1 MRSPAALRPAVAAT
15 FCLTLAGALL
25 PWRAT
30 AQPAQPAGPAAIAD
44 TAPLTPPLVRFGA
57 SDQAMPALMQRFRLD
72 YASFDHLYTVKNGNA
87 RARRMK
93 AFYEQWRGALDAL
106 PFDSFGVE
114 DRIDFVMMRNQ
125 IDFELRELAA
135 RQQRFAEVE
144 PLVPFARAL
153 IDMAEAR
160 RTMQAQDGAASAAL
174 LNNAL
179 AAVRK
184 AQAALAAG
192 ADLNAK
198 KPMASRSVA
207 SRAVQVL
214 ASTAKDLKDWYAYYE
229 GYDPQ
234 LTWWVKRPWAELD
247 KAMADYAAKLDE
259 RLVGKASAHLLNVTG
274 DPIGRDGLMSA
285 LQREMLPYTPE
296 ELMAL
301 AEKELAWGE
310 AELRKASAEMGFGDN
325 WPAAMEKVK
334 TLYVAPGE
342 QPAMVRRMARE
353 AIDYV
358 LENKL
363 VTVPEVARLSWRM
376 DMLSPESQLI
386 NPFFLGGR
394 TILVSYPT
402 DGMTHDQKLMTMRGN
417 NPHFSRA
424 VVHHELIPGH
434 HLQMFM
440 ADRYQPQ
447 RRMFNSPF
455 FVEGWA
461 VYWEM
466 LLYERKFAVT
476 PEDRI
481 GMMFW
486 RNHRAARI
494 LFSLGFH
501 LGKITPEQAVDMLVK
516 RVGHEPDN
524 ARAEVRRSFN
534 GDYPPLYQ
542 AGYMIGALQLRTL
555 KRELVDG
562 GKMSLLQFHDGVLEG
577 GMLPAELIRA
587 RLNQQKIG
595 RDFKPVWRF
604 YN

>member
-1 MRSPAALRPAVAAT
+1 MRASLLAAALAAAFSCAPT
-15 FCLTLAGALL
+15 N
-25 PWRAT
+25 
-30 AQPAQPAGPAAIAD
+30 AA
-44 TAPLTPPLVRFGA
+44 PVTPPLSHFA
-57 SDQAMPALMQRFRLD
+57 LSPQAMPALIQRYQLD
-72 YASFDHLYTVKNGNA
+72 LASLEHKYTVANGVA
-87 RARRMK
+87 RAAAMRE
-93 AFYEQWRGALDAL
+93 FYQQWRALLDTL
-106 PFDSFGVE
+106 PFDSYGVE
-114 DRIDFVMMRNQ
+114 DRIDLVMLRNQ
-125 IDFELRELAA
+125 IDFDLRELAA
-135 RQQRFAEVE
+135 HTKRFAEAE
-144 PLVPFARAL
+144 RLVPFVRPL
-153 IDMAEAR
+153 IEMTEAR
-160 RTMQAQDGAASAAL
+160 RMMQPQDGAASAAL
-174 LNNAL
+174 LQRAL
-179 AAVRK
+179 AAVRT
-184 AQAALAAG
+184 AQAGLLAG
-192 ADLNAK
+192 GDINAA

-207 SRAVQVL
+207 NRAVQVI
-214 ASTAKDLKDWYAYYE
+214 AATAKDLKEWHAYYE
-229 GYDPQ
+229 GFDPQ
-234 LTWWVKRPWAELD
+234 LSWWVKRPYAELD
-247 KAMADYAAKLDE
+247 KALTEYSASLNE
-259 RLVGKASAHLLNVTG
+259 RLVGKSSPTLLNVTG
-274 DPIGRDGLMSA
+274 DPIGRDGLLSA
-285 LQREMLPYTPE
+285 LQRDMIPYTPE

-310 AELRKASAEMGFGDN
+310 AELRRASADMGFGTN

-342 QPAMVRRMARE
+342 QPAMVRRMAQE
-353 AIDYV
+353 AITYIDD
-358 LENKL
+358 NKL
-363 VTVPEVARLSWRM
+363 VTVPEMARRSWRM
-376 DMLSPESQLI
+376 DMLSPERQLAS
-386 NPFFLGGR
+386 PFFLGGD

-402 DGMTHDQKLMTMRGN
+402 DGMTHEQKLMTMRGN

-434 HLQMFM
+434 HLQLFM

-447 RRMFNSPF
+447 RKLFDSPF

-534 GDYPPLYQ
+534 GEYPPLYQ
-542 AGYMIGALQLRTL
+542 AGYMIGALQMREL

-562 GKMSLLQFHDGVLEG
+562 GQMPLLDFHDKILQG
-577 GMLPAELIRA
+577 GMLPMELVRA
-587 RLNQQKIG
+587 RLKGEKIG
-595 RDFKPVWRF
+595 KDFKAGWRF
-604 YN
+604 YR